1 MNPVT
6 STLSTKDKPGRDAGV
21 RSQAVP
27 GSCLEDKM
35 ITKDKYGFTEDTETK
50 LPSRAAKNKID
61 PIGKYLKSPGYI
73 EGHRIANVRFDRFYF
88 ADSLVIDI
96 FKKEGTGVDKE
107 IQLKKRI
114 CKKEKIKYYPVLKGT
129 DFMSSELKKVLKG
142 A

>member
-1 MNPVT
+1 MI
-6 STLSTKDKPGRDAGV
+6 A
-21 RSQAVP
+21 AVS
-27 GSCLEDKM
+27 GSYLEDKM

-88 ADSLVIDI
+88 ADGLAMDI
-96 FKKEGTGVDKE
+96 FKKDGIAVDKE

-114 CKKEKIKYYPVLKGT
+114 ARNEKIKYIAVLKGT
-129 DFMSSELKKVLKG
+129 ELTLKELKNVLKG

>member
-1 MNPVT
+1 M
-6 STLSTKDKPGRDAGV
+6 

-88 ADSLVIDI
+88 ADNLAMDI
-96 FKKEGTGVDKE
+96 FKKDGIAVDKE
-107 IQLKKRI
+107 IQIKKRI
-114 CKKEKIKYYPVLKGT
+114 ARKEKIKYIAVLKGT
-129 DFMSSELKKVLKG
+129 ELTLKELKNVLKG